1 MTWLTWRQF
10 RTQAWAGLAVLA
22 VLVLASL
29 ATVPTINDL
38 WTSSG
43 MATCGSECGD
53 AARAFLEQVRTSLAG
68 PLYFAGLGVMFV
80 APALIGA
87 FWGAPLVARELE
99 TGTYRLVWNQSVTRG
114 RWLAVKLAVVGLVT
128 VLTVGVLSLVITWW
142 NGHID
147 AAQANRLFPEI
158 FAARGIVPVGY
169 AAFAFIVGVTAGAL
183 IRRTVPAMAVTL
195 LVVAAVQVVMPL
207 WVRPHLM
214 EPVRTEAPLDFESV
228 RSFGL
233 HPDGQVRILGEVN
246 EPGAW
251 VLTNRT
257 VTPDGQLF
265 TGPSDPRFC
274 GREQGPRECLR
285 SFASLNLQQEVT
297 YQPASRFWTLQW
309 YETTL
314 FLAVTALLAGFCS
327 WWVRRRLV

>member
-10 RTQAWAGLAVLA
+10 RIQAWAALGVLG
-22 VLVLASL
+22 VLVVALL
-29 ATVPTINDL
+29 ATAPTLDDL

-43 MATCGSECGD
+43 MATCGSECG
-53 AARAFLEQVRTSLAG
+53 AVARTFVEQVRTSIAG
-68 PLYFAGLGVMFV
+68 PLYWAGLGVMFV

-114 RWLAVKLAVVGLVT
+114 RWLTVKLAVVGLAT
-128 VLTVGVLSLVITWW
+128 VLTVGLLSLAITWW
-142 NGHID
+142 NGHLD

-195 LVVAAVQVVMPL
+195 LVVAVVQVAMPL

-214 EPVRTEAPLDFESV
+214 EPARIDAPLDLESV
-228 RSFGL
+228 RSFGMR
-233 HPDGQVRILGEVN
+233 PNGEV
-246 EPGAW
+246 EIRGEVDAPGAW
-251 VLTNRT
+251 VLSNRT
-257 VTPDGQLF
+257 VLPDGTLF
-265 TGPSDPRFC
+265 TGPWNPEFC
-274 GREQGPRECLR
+274 GREHGPKKCLQ
-285 SFASLNLQQEVT
+285 SFAPLNLQQEVT
-297 YQPASRFWTLQW
+297 YQPASRFWALQW
-309 YETTL
+309 YETAL
-314 FLAVTALLAGFCS
+314 FLAVSALLAGFCS